1 MDATSGAMEPGRG
14 AAAPLSV
21 AAVDAE
27 PPPSTE
33 EAVDKAIVTDD
44 SMDPD
49 ILKKEVMAHYKA
61 VGAVTEAHLVM
72 PKGRLRVHHRG
83 NRPHDSLC
91 AGQRDDGRLQCLL
104 RVRATEVLQYL
115 MPTVNEDDAKK
126 A

>member
-1 MDATSGAMEPGRG
+1 MDVTSGAMEPGRG

-27 PPPSTE
+27 PPPSTA

-61 VGAVTEAHLVM
+61 VGAVTEANPVM
-72 PKGRLRVHHRG
+72 PKE
-83 NRPHDSLC
+83 DSESII
-91 AGQRDDGRLQCLL
+91 AEIDRMIASVPDSE
-104 RVRATEVLQYL
+104 T
-115 MPTVNEDDAKK
+115 MDAYNPFSAFVPRKFYNI
-126 A
+126 